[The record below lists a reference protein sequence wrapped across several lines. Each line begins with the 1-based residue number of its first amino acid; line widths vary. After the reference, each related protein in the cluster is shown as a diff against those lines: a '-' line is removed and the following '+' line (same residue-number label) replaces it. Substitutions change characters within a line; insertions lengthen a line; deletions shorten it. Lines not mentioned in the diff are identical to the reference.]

1 MTAKMSQ
8 LESTI
13 KLLQE
18 TIKQQQEVIN
28 KLTTAQQQA
37 PATWS
42 FGATP
47 QPATFTAL
55 GAKPAGQSPTPPP
68 PPPSPPL
75 PVTTKAKPPPPKVR
89 RRAAII
95 DSDNEEDGPTTMNE
109 DAAETAST
117 AGRPADDGINY
128 AIRIRQINK
137 RLDKHDR
144 EIRTLNEKVTRID
157 ERVGRLEVRMEKG
170 FAELRQ
176 EMSEMKHSIV
186 EELKQFMMG
195 WMNAAGQGTQTPPE
209 ASPRH
214 G

>member
-13 KLLQE
+13 KLLQA

-37 PATWS
+37 PTTWS

-55 GAKPAGQSPTPPP
+55 GAKPAGQSPT
-68 PPPSPPL
+68 PPSPPL

-109 DAAETAST
+109 DAAETDST

-157 ERVGRLEVRMEKG
+157 ERVGRLDVRLEKG

-176 EMSEMKHSIV
+176 EMSEMKNSIV